1 MWKVFWGYSQ
11 KDCMREKEESRSIQL
26 LTWATE
32 WVVGGIYW
40 DKVCEVT
47 NRFGGRENR
56 ESYFGYGNLEMPIWH
71 ASGDVIKG
79 VDMKKELGKEAQ
91 VGSFNLGFYR
101 WTRWDYM
108 NKSLDKEK
116 LWGIFNF

>member
-1 MWKVFWGYSQ
+1 MSKAYSHYTILY
-11 KDCMREKEESRSIQL
+11 DTSAI
-26 LTWATE
+26 
-32 WVVGGIYW
+32 
-40 DKVCEVT
+40 
-47 NRFGGRENR
+47 
-56 ESYFGYGNLEMPIWH
+56 
-71 ASGDVIKG
+71 DVIKG